1 MCKLASGVM
10 DIFFL
15 CAWLGKVSKLTLYQF
30 QMIFY
35 LGPSN
40 EMGGLCK
47 GFFADKQD
55 ISVDS
60 LSSAQIF
67 LEKEKSKHRVIF
79 LGDKHCQGRLT
90 LVISNQS
97 NAVVLTSQLWVAVLS
112 VFEIV
117 LYGEQNRDSFKWQN
131 PISVLLLSKIHNSY

>member
-1 MCKLASGVM
+1 MCKLARGVM

-15 CAWLGKVSKLTLYQF
+15 CAWLRKVSKLTLYQF

-47 GFFADKQD
+47 GFF
-55 ISVDS
+55 
-60 LSSAQIF
+60 LLTNRTF
-67 LEKEKSKHRVIF
+67 LQTASRVLKYFSKEKSKHRVIF

-90 LVISNQS
+90 LVISNQT

>member
-1 MCKLASGVM
+1 MCKLARGVM

-15 CAWLGKVSKLTLYQF
+15 CAWLRKVSKLTLYQF

-40 EMGGLCK
+40 EMGGLRK

-67 LEKEKSKHRVIF
+67 LERKVKTSSHIF
-79 LGDKHCQGRLT
+79 GGQTLLGKADIGD
-90 LVISNQS
+90 IESNQCS
-97 NAVVLTSQLWVAVLS
+97 SIDLAIMGCCLVC
-112 VFEIV
+112 F
-117 LYGEQNRDSFKWQN
+117 
-131 PISVLLLSKIHNSY
+131 